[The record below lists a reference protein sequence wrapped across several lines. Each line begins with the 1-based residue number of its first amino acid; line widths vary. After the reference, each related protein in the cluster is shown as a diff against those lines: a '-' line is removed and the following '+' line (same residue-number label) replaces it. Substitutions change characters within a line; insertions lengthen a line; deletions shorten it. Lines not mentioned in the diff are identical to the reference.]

1 MAKHKKTP
9 EADILKTKWQSSQIY
24 NDGHYLELKGIT
36 SPDVSKAYAR
46 AYNKDLKL
54 MRYFAT
60 RDRLDKFMAAP
71 VKSSGFK
78 IFTKN

>member
-9 EADILKTKWQSSQIY
+9 EAEILKTKWHNATVN
-24 NDGHYLELKGIT
+24 NDAHHLEMKGIT
-36 SPDVSKAYAR
+36 SPDVSTAYAR

-54 MRYFAT
+54 TRYFST
-60 RDRLDKFMAAP
+60 RERLDKFMADP

-78 IFTKN
+78 IFTNN